1 MEGDLMKKVD
11 ESWKE
16 QAKSDFDKNVPNA
29 SQKEP
34 VPKGPQDHVA
44 DMPPADFLSFVTT
57 LGMQAASLLGLV
69 PNPEIGKAEKDL
81 PQAKYLIDTLAM
93 LEEKTKNNLS
103 ESEAKTLEQLLYDL
117 RMQYVKASGS

>member
-1 MEGDLMKKVD
+1 MEGDPKKKVD

-16 QAKSDFDKNVPNA
+16 QAKSDLDKNVPNA

-34 VPKGPQDHVA
+34 VPKGPQAHVA

-69 PNPEIGKAEKDL
+69 PNPETSKAEKDL

-93 LEEKTKNNLS
+93 LEEKTKSNLT